1 MKKALIF
8 IGGLVSGI
16 VLTILALVIVS
27 YYSNSNSD
35 YSFFEKAGERID
47 YNAFEVFQVLDNG
60 DALAKGREYGN
71 YSIATGI
78 TVLIIGKE
86 DQSYYDDQIIEIP
99 EGKYARQIGTFK
111 YITNSNMVKTVP
123 IIDIYCE

>member
-35 YSFFEKAGERID
+35 YSFWELYALVPNETLAGK
-47 YNAFEVFQVLDNG
+47 L
-60 DALAKGREYGN
+60 
-71 YSIATGI
+71 
-78 TVLIIGKE
+78 
-86 DQSYYDDQIIEIP
+86 P
-99 EGKYARQIGTFK
+99 
-111 YITNSNMVKTVP
+111 
-123 IIDIYCE
+123 